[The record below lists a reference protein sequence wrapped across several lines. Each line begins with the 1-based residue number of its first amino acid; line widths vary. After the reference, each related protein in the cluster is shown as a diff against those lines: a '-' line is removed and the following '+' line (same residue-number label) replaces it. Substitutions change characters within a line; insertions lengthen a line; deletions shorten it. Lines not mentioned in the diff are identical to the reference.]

1 MKAVVAAFNQEKALV
16 GAFSVITNLWME
28 LFEALLVTQ
37 YFIMVVISGLVSGH
51 ADTLLMA
58 TAFRRF
64 SMNLTLL
71 LSIAANSFCIGSGAA
86 IVMLGYHR
94 AFLQSNKQKNIK
106 IFVRFSG

>member
-1 MKAVVAAFNQEKALV
+1 
-16 GAFSVITNLWME
+16 
-28 LFEALLVTQ
+28 
-37 YFIMVVISGLVSGH
+37 MVVISGLVSGH

-86 IVMLGYHR
+86 IVMSRDHR
-94 AFLQSNKQKNIK
+94 AFLQSNKQKHKYICE
-106 IFVRFSG
+106 ISRLTYA